1 VGLINLPEAVN
12 TPHLLSPTPPSL
24 SYEYGHKETKRETS
38 DIMSDAAAMDR
49 GGNERNTPGGD
60 SRYPELDV
68 GDTFDIGDEPIG
80 VAAGA
85 VRHQG
90 SRLPKPTKCD
100 LSAIEKL
107 SSTETDP
114 TEWMM
119 QVEDTLEI
127 MLLGDLINL
136 SLPRPEIDDPSYRI
150 WSYWSASVGRWIGLQ
165 VDKDTRTRLSVLA
178 ERPKMA
184 DVLFDELV
192 SYTREGERSDKLMI
206 DIYKLADMKREHFS
220 SAGEY
225 ITSYQRQISV
235 LRRVKLAPLPFH
247 AIAII
252 LREVEEELPG
262 MAFMKEALQKVVNP
276 QEMTQE
282 EFDRKCKEMLI
293 NARQLAISIST
304 NKVSSAREKSAR
316 QADRRTH
323 SDRYDYAD
331 RGRGRGGYNRGGQ
344 RGRGRG
350 GGGNNGSSHEEHA
363 DRGSSYTGNSTGIA
377 SARNAP
383 PKGNELRRSTK

>member
-1 VGLINLPEAVN
+1 
-12 TPHLLSPTPPSL
+12 
-24 SYEYGHKETKRETS
+24 
-38 DIMSDAAAMDR
+38 MSDAAAMDR
-49 GGNERNTPGGD
+49 GGNERNTPGDD

-68 GDTFDIGDEPIG
+68 GDTFDIGDEPIR

-85 VRHQG
+85 VHQG

-119 QVEDTLEI
+119 QVEDTLEPMI
-127 MLLGDLINL
+127 LGDLINL
-136 SLPRPEIDDPSYRI
+136 SLPRPEIDDPSYRR

-165 VDKDTRTRLSVLA
+165 VDKDTRTRLAGLA

-192 SYTREGERSDKLMI
+192 SYTRGGEGSDNLMI

-220 SAGEY
+220 SAEEY

-247 AIAII
+247 AVAIM

-262 MAFMKEALQKVVNP
+262 MALMKEALQKVVNP

-316 QADRRTH
+316 QADRRDTIDHPSQSTH

-331 RGRGRGGYNRGGQ
+331 RGRGRGGYNRAGQ

-383 PKGNELRRSTK
+383 PK